1 MIDGLK
7 VTLTGEELRNLL
19 AARAADRRTAAARWQ
34 REREREA
41 ETTIEDVPLL
51 PDHICENEAERL
63 EWRADVLTF
72 LRDHL
77 DPTEIYRLD
86 VSDLEE
92 AELLPRKP
100 AWLEQD
106 EFEESTRVGFSLER
120 LARRVCTSPEI
131 IQIVNPDPAVGQGE
145 RPRCAN
151 SVRTELAEELR
162 RTR

>member
-7 VTLTGEELRNLL
+7 VTLTGEELRQLL
-19 AARAADRRTAAARWQ
+19 ALRATDYRTAAERWQ
-34 REREREA
+34 SERERDA
-41 ETTIEDVPLL
+41 ETATEDMPLL
-51 PDHICENEAERL
+51 PDHICENEAERQ

-86 VSDLEE
+86 VSDLEY
-92 AELLPRKP
+92 ADLLPQKP

-120 LARRVCTSPEI
+120 LAKRVCMSPEI
-131 IQIVNPDPAVGQGE
+131 IQIVNPDASAG
-145 RPRCAN
+145 
-151 SVRTELAEELR
+151 
-162 RTR
+162 